1 MLDLLTP
8 KVLEITRQRLL
19 GIPLKQIILD
29 NPELAMNDDESQLNY
44 GDQGKAYYFDYGV
57 GVVPENL
64 RGIEGCISEDTFKI
78 CEYTIIDRK
87 NSFQLDIRNLPS
99 KMGEDEFFQYSLVAD
114 IMDLTVEQLNA
125 ILVIRDILR
134 DGQIDWGVK

>member
-1 MLDLLTP
+1 MFDLLTS

-44 GDQGKAYYFDYGV
+44 GDQGKSYYFDYGI
-57 GVVPENL
+57 GVVHENI

-78 CEYTIIDRK
+78 CEYTSINS
-87 NSFQLDIRNLPS
+87 NSFHLDISHLPS
-99 KMGEDEFFQYSLVAD
+99 KMNEAEFFQFSLVAD
-114 IMDLTVEQLNA
+114 IMDLSVEQLNA
-125 ILVIRDILR
+125 VLEIRDIIR
-134 DGQIDWGVK
+134 ENKIDWGVK